1 MSGYCQEYHIKLL
14 YEVNTGPSSLYK
26 LARTG
31 APVFLIN
38 ARVSAPGQPYL
49 RPAPQLLTS
58 GSPAQEPLC
67 WWLIKA
73 PDIPCRVWEGRN
85 KSHFQLAVLQPERG
99 PFTGGT
105 GETLPRLWPVWPC
118 STYGQALLLCPASA
132 AAVPGPLT
140 DSQRCLL
147 TTGRAITLQMSGRHF
162 HSSPHTKGFWFSWRP
177 RVRDCASLDSTR

>member
-26 LARTG
+26 LAWTR

-38 ARVSAPGQPYL
+38 AWVSAPGQPYL

-58 GSPAQEPLC
+58 GSPAREPLC

-85 KSHFQLAVLQPERG
+85 KSHFQLGVLQPEHG

-105 GETLPRLWPVWPC
+105 GAMLPRLWLVQPC
-118 STYGQALLLCPASA
+118 STYGQALLCSASA
-132 AAVPGPLT
+132 AAFPGPLS

-147 TTGRAITLQMSGRHF
+147 TVDRAIILQMSGRHF
-162 HSSPHTKGFWFSWRP
+162 HSSPHT
-177 RVRDCASLDSTR
+177 RDF

>member
-26 LARTG
+26 LAWTR

-38 ARVSAPGQPYL
+38 AWVSAPGQPYL
-49 RPAPQLLTS
+49 RPDPPLLTS

-73 PDIPCRVWEGRN
+73 PDVSCRVWEARN
-85 KSHFQLAVLQPERG
+85 KSHFQLGVLQPEHG

-105 GETLPRLWPVWPC
+105 GPAMRHLWTGTAVLGVSCSRPRAFEWQPKV
-118 STYGQALLLCPASA
+118 
-132 AAVPGPLT
+132 
-140 DSQRCLL
+140 
-147 TTGRAITLQMSGRHF
+147 
-162 HSSPHTKGFWFSWRP
+162 SPHHRQSNHSPDVRQTFSQLSP
-177 RVRDCASLDSTR
+177 H